1 MRYLI
6 ISDLHSNL
14 ESFEKC
20 MELAKGQYDEA
31 ICLGDLV
38 GYGPDPNTVIDRVRE
53 VANRVIRGN
62 HDKACSGVSDAEE
75 FNLLARIGTLW
86 TRNELTPEH
95 LAFLRDLPPGP
106 MFINSFQIV
115 HGSPADEDEYIAGP
129 GQAVPALKGL
139 KTQVVLFGHTHH
151 QGGFMVTSAGRFQ
164 SIHCDSRNDG
174 RTLVLPLEDGSRYL
188 INPGSLGQPRDGDW
202 RAAFAILD
210 EEKRQI
216 EYFRTPYDLPKT
228 QAKMLKAGLPEPLI
242 RRLELGR

>member
-6 ISDLHSNL
+6 ISDVHSNL
-14 ESFEKC
+14 ESFEQC
-20 MELAKGQYDEA
+20 MKVVKGQYDEA

-38 GYGPDPNTVIDRVRE
+38 GYGPDPNAVIDRVRA
-53 VANRVIRGN
+53 VTNRVIRGN

-129 GQAVPALKGL
+129 GQAVPALKAL

-151 QGGFMVTSAGRFQ
+151 QGGFMVTAAGRFQ

-188 INPGSLGQPRDGDW
+188 INPGSLGQPRDGDP
-202 RAAFAILD
+202 RASFAIADL
-210 EEKRQI
+210 EHHAI
-216 EYFRTPYDLPKT
+216 EFWRVPYDINEV
-228 QAKMLKAGLPEPLI
+228 QRRMRSARLPEPLAH
-242 RRLELGR
+242 RLSLGR